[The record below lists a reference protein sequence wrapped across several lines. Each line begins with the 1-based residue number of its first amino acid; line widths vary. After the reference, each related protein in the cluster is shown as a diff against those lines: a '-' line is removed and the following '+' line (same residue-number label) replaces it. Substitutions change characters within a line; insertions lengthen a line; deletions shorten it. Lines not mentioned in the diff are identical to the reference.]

1 MHKLL
6 FILYSHFFL
15 LVSLSASEFIVATLH
30 NIPSNGMQEFS
41 ISHHRFVCRPY
52 GLVTLE
58 ELSHNTK
65 LDSVCQKSIA
75 EFYLK
80 HPNLEQ
86 YAQQKLKIMQK
97 YKIEFK
103 ERECIVYADG
113 QMSYSELLLKHG
125 LAVLKP
131 VFLDREFQY
140 VFKKAQENA
149 KLLKIGI
156 WREEIINNCMEGLYK
171 N

>member
-6 FILYSHFFL
+6 RILYSHFL
-15 LVSLSASEFIVATLH
+15 LVNLYSSESIVATLH
-30 NIPSNGMQEFS
+30 SIPSNSVQEFS
-41 ISHHRFVCRPY
+41 ISHSRFLCHHY
-52 GLVTLE
+52 GLVTIE

-65 LDSVCQKSIA
+65 LSSVCQKSIE

-80 HPNLEQ
+80 HPDLKQ
-86 YAQQKLKIMQK
+86 YAQKKLKIMQR

-103 ERECIVYADG
+103 KRECILYSDG
-113 QMSYSELLLKHG
+113 QMSYSELLLKSG
-125 LAVLKP
+125 LAVVKP
-131 VFLDREFQY
+131 VFLDKEFKY
-140 VFKKAQENA
+140 AFNKAQENA

-156 WREEIINNCMEGLYK
+156 WKEEVIKNCMESLYK